1 MFPVLALC
9 GEATSGDKGPVL
21 GVFGVDGACKNAPL
35 LDAADE
41 IAGDSLLEK
50 P

>member
-9 GEATSGDKGPVL
+9 GEAISADKGPVL
-21 GVFGVDGACKNAPL
+21 GVFGEDGVCRNVPL

-41 IAGDSLLEK
+41 MAGDILLAK